1 MWRNGKF
8 GVLVVD
14 DEPSVLMTY
23 RLILEKRDCAVHTA
37 ETSSQAKQLLQENR
51 YDLLLCDYSLEQEHT
66 GFEVIHEARRI
77 DPAIAAVLLTGY
89 ASKETVE
96 RAQADNVSVL
106 FKPIDINE
114 FFRTVESLKRGTDA
128 PTDDT
133 HQGKEQEQEQ
143 EPKRARGKGRA
154 ASNRSTDGN

>member
-1 MWRNGKF
+1 M
-8 GVLVVD
+8 LVVD

-37 ETSSQAKQLLQENR
+37 ETSSQAKQLLQQHR

-66 GFEVIHEARRI
+66 GFEVIQEARRI
-77 DPAIAAVLLTGY
+77 NPAIAAVLLTGY

-114 FFRTVESLKRGTDA
+114 FFRTVEGLKRGTDA

-133 HQGKEQEQEQ
+133 HEGKEQER
-143 EPKRARGKGRA
+143 KRASRKGRA
-154 ASNRSTDGN
+154 ASNRGTDGD